1 VRQIVH
7 QLNAMTPVSQ
17 VQTME
22 AVVAASVASRRFST
36 ELLAGFAAL
45 ALVLA
50 GIGIYGV
57 IAYDVSQRTYEIG
70 LRMALGAQSGQVAG
84 MMLGRGVR
92 MVALG
97 LVIGVTGSL
106 AVTGLLKSLLVDVSR
121 LDPVTIGGVVVVLAV
136 VAAGAAYLPARRASA
151 VDPMVALRRD

>member
-1 VRQIVH
+1 SD
-7 QLNAMTPVSQ
+7 LPVSK
-17 VQTME
+17 VQTMA
-22 AVVAASVASRRFST
+22 AVVGASVASRRFST

-70 LRMALGAQSGQVAG
+70 LRMALGAQSGQVAS

-97 LVIGVTGSL
+97 LGLGIAGSL
-106 AVTGLLKSLLVDVSR
+106 AGEC
-121 LDPVTIGGVVVVLAV
+121 
-136 VAAGAAYLPARRASA
+136 
-151 VDPMVALRRD
+151 ALHW